1 MKLYFAP
8 LEGITT
14 SVYRNAHFEMFGG
27 CDEYYAPFIT
37 PSDNEKI
44 TRKGLKDIFPEE
56 NRYNLK
62 IQVLANKSE
71 AFLKFE
77 KKVASFGYDEINI
90 NLGCPSS
97 TVVKKGRGSGF
108 LRERDALD
116 NFLYEIFSQTNAKI
130 SIKTRTGFESGNEMD
145 ELMEIYN
152 KYPLSLLI
160 IHPRARSDF
169 YKGEPDMDIFKKA
182 YQKSKNKVCYNGNVF
197 NASDFE
203 DICKKYPD
211 IDSVMLGR
219 GAIVNPAIFRE
230 LKGGKK
236 ITTDELIEF
245 SMLLLDRYNA
255 VLRSDTYTLN
265 KLKELWL
272 YGMWNYPEE
281 KKILKAIKKSDKL
294 SDIVNA
300 INLLPERDPQV
311 KIVYPW

>member
-14 SVYRNAHFEMFGG
+14 NVYRNAHFEMFGG

-77 KKVASFGYDEINI
+77 KKVASLGYDEINI

-108 LRERDALD
+108 LREREALD
-116 NFLYEIFSQTNAKI
+116 NFLYEIFSQTNAKV
-130 SIKTRTGFESGNEMD
+130 SIKTRTGFHSGEEME
-145 ELMEIYN
+145 ELIEIYN

-169 YKGEPDMDIFKKA
+169 YKGEPDMEVFQKA
-182 YQKSKNKVCYNGNVF
+182 YQKSNNKVCYNGNVF
-197 NASDFE
+197 NASDF
-203 DICKKYPD
+203 DNICKNYPN

-236 ITTDELIEF
+236 ITTDELVEF

-272 YGMWNYPEE
+272 YGMWNFPEE

-294 SDIVNA
+294 SDLVNA
-300 INLLPERDPQV
+300 IHLLPERDPQV
-311 KIVYPW
+311 RIVYPW

>member
-14 SVYRNAHFEMFGG
+14 NVYRNAHFEMFGG

-77 KKVASFGYDEINI
+77 KKVASLGYDEINI

-108 LRERDALD
+108 LREREALD
-116 NFLYEIFSQTNAKI
+116 NFLYEIFAQTNAKV
-130 SIKTRTGFESGNEMD
+130 SIKTRTGFHSSDEMD

-169 YKGEPDMDIFKKA
+169 YKGEPNMEIFQKA

-203 DICKKYPD
+203 DICKNYAD
-211 IDSVMLGR
+211 IDSVMIGR

-236 ITTDELIEF
+236 ITTDELVEF

-272 YGMWNYPEE
+272 YGMWNFPEE

-294 SDIVNA
+294 SDLVNA
-300 INLLPERDPQV
+300 IHLLPERDPQV
-311 KIVYPW
+311 RIVYPW

>member
-14 SVYRNAHFEMFGG
+14 NVYRNAHFEMFGG

-77 KKVASFGYDEINI
+77 KKVASLGYDEINI

-108 LRERDALD
+108 LREREALD
-116 NFLYEIFSQTNAKI
+116 NFLYEIFLQTNAKV
-130 SIKTRTGFESGNEMD
+130 SIKTRTGFHSGEEME
-145 ELMEIYN
+145 ELIEIYN

-169 YKGEPDMDIFKKA
+169 YKGEPDMEIFQKA
-182 YQKSKNKVCYNGNVF
+182 YQKSNNKVCYNGNVF
-197 NASDFE
+197 NASDF
-203 DICKKYPD
+203 DNICKNYPD

-236 ITTDELIEF
+236 ITTDELVEF

-272 YGMWNYPEE
+272 YGMWNFPEE

-294 SDIVNA
+294 SDLVNA
-300 INLLPERDPQV
+300 IHLLPERDPQV
-311 KIVYPW
+311 RIVYPW

>member
-14 SVYRNAHFEMFGG
+14 NVYRNSHFEMFGG

-56 NRYNLK
+56 NKYNLK

-77 KKVASFGYDEINI
+77 KKVAAFGYDEINI

-108 LRERDALD
+108 LREREALD
-116 NFLYEIFSQTNAKI
+116 NFLYEIFAQTNAKI
-130 SIKTRTGFESGNEMD
+130 SIKTRTGFESGDEMD
-145 ELMEIYN
+145 KLMEIYN

-169 YKGEPDMDIFKKA
+169 YKGEPDMEIFQKA

-203 DICKKYPD
+203 DICKNYPD

-236 ITTDELIEF
+236 ITTDELVEF

-272 YGMWNYPEE
+272 YGMWNFPEE

>member
-14 SVYRNAHFEMFGG
+14 NVYRNAHFEMFGG

-77 KKVASFGYDEINI
+77 KKVASLGYDEINI

-108 LRERDALD
+108 LREREALD
-116 NFLYEIFSQTNAKI
+116 NFLYEIFSQTNARV
-130 SIKTRTGFESGNEMD
+130 SIKTRTGFHSGEEME
-145 ELMEIYN
+145 ELIEIYN

-169 YKGEPDMDIFKKA
+169 YKGEPDMEVFQKA
-182 YQKSKNKVCYNGNVF
+182 YQKSNNKVCYNGNVF
-197 NASDFE
+197 NASDF
-203 DICKKYPD
+203 DNICKNYPD

-236 ITTDELIEF
+236 ITTDELVEF

-272 YGMWNYPEE
+272 YGMWNFPEE

-294 SDIVNA
+294 SDLVNA
-300 INLLPERDPQV
+300 IHLLPERDPQV
-311 KIVYPW
+311 RIVYPW

>member
-14 SVYRNAHFEMFGG
+14 NVYRNAHFEMFGG

-77 KKVASFGYDEINI
+77 KKVASLGYDEINI

-108 LRERDALD
+108 LREREALD
-116 NFLYEIFSQTNAKI
+116 NFLYEIFSQTNAKV
-130 SIKTRTGFESGNEMD
+130 SIKTRTGFHSGEEM
-145 ELMEIYN
+145 EKLIEIYN

-169 YKGEPDMDIFKKA
+169 YKGEPDMEVFQKA
-182 YQKSKNKVCYNGNVF
+182 YQKSNNKVCYNGNVF
-197 NASDFE
+197 NASDF
-203 DICKKYPD
+203 DNICKNYPN

-236 ITTDELIEF
+236 ITTDELVEF

-272 YGMWNYPEE
+272 YGMWNFPEE

-294 SDIVNA
+294 SDLVNA
-300 INLLPERDPQV
+300 IHLLPERDPQV
-311 KIVYPW
+311 RIVYPW